1 MKRVKR
7 KEGKREW
14 EAERAADGVDCK
26 IGSDAHTEFI
36 YDTVWILNE
45 DVQNDIYDNS
55 PGHDGVITSTRLHV
69 YGNTFYKSP
78 YL

>member
-7 KEGKREW
+7 KEGKREQ

-36 YDTVWILNE
+36 NDTV
-45 DVQNDIYDNS
+45 
-55 PGHDGVITSTRLHV
+55 
-69 YGNTFYKSP
+69 
-78 YL
+78 

>member
-36 YDTVWILNE
+36 NDTVRILDE
-45 DVQNDIYDNS
+45 QNRIHDDNPEHGCECYIY
-55 PGHDGVITSTRLHV
+55 L
-69 YGNTFYKSP
+69 
-78 YL
+78 

>member
-14 EAERAADGVDCK
+14 EAERGADGVDCK

-36 YDTVWILNE
+36 HDTV
-45 DVQNDIYDNS
+45 
-55 PGHDGVITSTRLHV
+55 
-69 YGNTFYKSP
+69 
-78 YL
+78 